1 MFSPLGNSKTLSA
14 RAVLLLVLV
23 GLLGP
28 TDAVSVQRSPK
39 SSSSDNLRANVAD
52 CDNLPAFKK
61 YRTQIQSYQAD
72 VDKIL
77 QLVQAGEAGRTYDEL
92 ALFCDTFGP
101 RMSGSKSLERAIAY
115 MEQKM
120 RLESRLNVSAEP
132 AMIPKW
138 EVYDQWAELRAPTRT
153 KRLAVLALGSSV
165 ATNGTIEKEVLLVHS
180 FDELEAQ
187 AKLNNVR
194 DKIVVYN
201 YQFKD
206 YPTSVVYRSKGA
218 SEAAKYGAA
227 AALVRSVTSFSIY
240 SPHAGMASRSIPTA
254 AITVEDADLIE
265 RMLERQSKRANSAG
279 QRVTLR
285 LHLDTRHFEDVKSF
299 NLVGDIA
306 GSERPAEVV
315 LVSGHIDSWYNT
327 DGAMDDGGGMMIAYR
342 ALDVLSKLGL
352 RARRTMRAVLWT
364 SEEFGLVGARQYFE
378 SHKAELDNF
387 KAVIESDEGTFVPQ
401 GFGFRNLG
409 RLGQCAMWQLLN
421 LTQRTHAFELTSRFE
436 GSDIELFTDK
446 GVPGLSLLNQNSQ
459 YFYFHHTS
467 GDSMTVEDRE
477 SLDRA
482 TALFAAATYVL
493 AQLDLDLRT

>member
-1 MFSPLGNSKTLSA
+1 MG
-14 RAVLLLVLV
+14 
-23 GLLGP
+23 
-28 TDAVSVQRSPK
+28 
-39 SSSSDNLRANVAD
+39 
-52 CDNLPAFKK
+52 
-61 YRTQIQSYQAD
+61 I
-72 VDKIL
+72 
-77 QLVQAGEAGRTYDEL
+77 
-92 ALFCDTFGP
+92 
-101 RMSGSKSLERAIAY
+101 
-115 MEQKM
+115 
-120 RLESRLNVSAEP
+120 
-132 AMIPKW
+132 
-138 EVYDQWAELRAPTRT
+138 
-153 KRLAVLALGSSV
+153 
-165 ATNGTIEKEVLLVHS
+165 
-180 FDELEAQ
+180 
-187 AKLNNVR
+187 
-194 DKIVVYN
+194 
-201 YQFKD
+201 
-206 YPTSVVYRSKGA
+206 
-218 SEAAKYGAA
+218 
-227 AALVRSVTSFSIY
+227 
-240 SPHAGMASRSIPTA
+240 
-254 AITVEDADLIE
+254 
-265 RMLERQSKRANSAG
+265 
-279 QRVTLR
+279 
-285 LHLDTRHFEDVKSF
+285 
-299 NLVGDIA
+299 IA